1 MSNEG
6 AKGVIQAIAKQIRDY
21 TEAKRCTIRVP
32 RGKMLQLIANC
43 GADTKSRPKDV
54 EKSEKTIAGR
64 AFIHKEIIIIPD
76 VRQDSSYDSS
86 YIENKGANFLI
97 AIPLIFENESYGV
110 AQIYRENALSSEQMS
125 LIDILAQSAAMTLY
139 HIESSKMSRQ
149 AILDVN
155 DAIFECRTF
164 EEMSIRAVDRIS
176 KRLEIPS
183 CLIYRVF
190 RRGSEIDGEVWGR
203 IVAGVPEGTHKIG
216 WEGPIINNQPHLESA
231 IRKKRLETISD
242 LLNDSRTKY
251 LSDEIGKK
259 DIKAIMLDPLIE
271 KGTAGEEKVIG
282 ILVLEACGE
291 KEGFSAEE
299 ESFVFDA
306 GKIITR
312 FIGRDEIALR
322 DFEHDIINPN
332 QSMGGS
338 IKRLHEPMA
347 GIYELAEKCKAEGN
361 CRFADQMLD
370 MAGKLLPR
378 TVEIESKAKRID
390 ISFKKIRSTR

>member
-1 MSNEG
+1 MS
-6 AKGVIQAIAKQIRDY
+6 KK
-21 TEAKRCTIRVP
+21 
-32 RGKMLQLIANC
+32 L
-43 GADTKSRPKDV
+43 

-64 AFIHKEIIIIPD
+64 AFIRKEIIIVPD
-76 VRQDSSYDSS
+76 VRQDSSYDPS

-110 AQIYRENALSSEQMS
+110 AQIYRENALSFEQMS

-155 DAIFECRTF
+155 DAIFECKTF

-231 IRKKRLETISD
+231 IKKKRLETIGV
-242 LLNDSRTKY
+242 LLNESRTKY

-306 GKIITR
+306 GKIITH

-332 QSMGGS
+332 QSMGRYAQ
-338 IKRLHEPMA
+338 RLYEPLVE
-347 GIYELAEKCKAEGN
+347 IYGLAEKCRAAGN
-361 CRFADQMLD
+361 CEIADRIYEV
-370 MAGKLLPR
+370 AGKLLPR
-378 TVEIESKAKRID
+378 AVLIGSEANRID
-390 ISFKKIRSTR
+390 TSFKKIRTTR